1 MNSFL
6 FIIIIQMSNKKIDIN
21 PNLFNI
27 GGSLKTRK
35 KREKKQKSTN
45 VPLISPNV
53 LKNKLL
59 KRIKEHKIKETE
71 NLENNKRKL
80 PEINGENIGGNN
92 GGNTNNNSIAT
103 DLGNYTDEFNDS
115 INYLQTLSKQKKI
128 DEQKDIFEKNKQKR
142 KEDLERKT
150 VKNYQSILSS
160 PTNLPNVNIELPDEL
175 KEQLI
180 TINTQPQINY
190 TAEPI
195 TLTSY
200 SVDEVPYGCL
210 KNGIKPTYKVW
221 NKTHK
226 NISDTSVTNM
236 QPLVLEPK
244 VALLEPKV
252 ALLEPKVALLEPKVA
267 LLKPNI
273 TTQTNERENRL
284 NNLKNKIKEKQ
295 NIINNGNNVTNI
307 TDTQEVIHTNNEI
320 NSANSM
326 ETSQIPTKKFIKKTI
341 CRKYTLGKSKIKKT
355 IGVLI
360 KDRGTRKQVISAHRD
375 LKKKSINDI
384 KSYLKDHNLIKIG
397 STAPN
402 DVIRKLYESSMLAGE
417 ITNSNTDTLIHNLM
431 KDDKEL

>member
-1 MNSFL
+1 
-6 FIIIIQMSNKKIDIN
+6 MSNKKIDIN
-21 PNLFNI
+21 PDLFNI
-27 GGSLKTRK
+27 GGSSKTRK
-35 KREKKQKSTN
+35 KREKKQKPTN

-71 NLENNKRKL
+71 NLENNKKKI
-80 PEINGENIGGNN
+80 PEINGVGIGGST
-92 GGNTNNNSIAT
+92 TNKTNVT

-115 INYLQTLSKQKKI
+115 INYLQTLSKQKKV

-142 KEDLERKT
+142 KEELERKT

-160 PTNLPNVNIELPDEL
+160 PTNLPIVNIELPEEL

-180 TINTQPQINY
+180 TVNTPPQINY

-200 SVDEVPYGCL
+200 PVDELPYGCL

-221 NKTHK
+221 NKTYK
-226 NISDTSVTNM
+226 NMSDTSSSITIA
-236 QPLVLEPK
+236 QPNLQLEVKPN
-244 VALLEPKV
+244 VSLLES
-252 ALLEPKVALLEPKVA
+252 
-267 LLKPNI
+267 NI
-273 TTQTNERENRL
+273 INQNNERENRL

-295 NIINNGNNVTNI
+295 NIIDKGNNFTPVVINVPDAPVTQ
-307 TDTQEVIHTNNEI
+307 DVIIHNNPTNNIMVSEI
-320 NSANSM
+320 P
-326 ETSQIPTKKFIKKTI
+326 QIPTKTFIKKTI
-341 CRKYTLGKSKIKKT
+341 CRRYTLGKSKIKKS

-360 KDRGTRKQVISAHRD
+360 KDRGTRKQVLSAHRD